1 MAKRWVFFSPNKIL
15 QAEIASKLKISHLLA
30 QVLINRGIIDVASA
44 KSFLQPQIAALGD
57 PSHLPDI
64 EKASIRINEAVRKKE
79 KIVIYGDYDVD
90 GLSATA
96 LMYRCLKLIGAHV
109 GYYIPERLEEG
120 YGLNIDAIK
129 KLKEGGANV
138 ILTVDCGINACR
150 EADIARTLGIDLI
163 ITDHHQPGHEIPN
176 AFAVVNPKLKTSH
189 HGFKGFS
196 GVGIAFKLAWA
207 IGQHFSP
214 QKKVSSEFKDFLLNA
229 VGLVALGTIADVV
242 PLLGENRILTKYGLS
257 ALQYTEIPGLRA
269 LLDIADLSNT
279 NLDAFHV
286 GYRLGPRINAPGRVG
301 NAGIVVEMLT
311 TTCKERAVEIAN
323 FLEQENKRR
332 QDIQLEIMTSAREKI
347 VNEINLD
354 ETTAIVLADQ
364 KWHPG
369 VIGII
374 ASKIVEEFNRPTVM
388 IAIAADI
395 GRGSARS
402 IPSFH
407 ILEALENCKCK
418 LLSVGGHA
426 QAAGLKIH
434 PDNINEFRHMLNS
447 TTSQRLGKA
456 DLVPVLNIDAEV
468 TLSMLSKALVS
479 ELVRLSPYGEGNP
492 VPLFA
497 AMNLKI
503 VGQPRRIGSKGQHLS
518 FYAKQGDVAIR
529 AVAFGM
535 GEQIDRLKQNG
546 KTCSIAFVVKINNW
560 MDSENLEL
568 EVKDIKFDHE
578 MVSNI
583 SGRC

>member
-1 MAKRWVFFSPNKIL
+1 MSKRWIFSPPNKSL
-15 QAEIASKLKISHLLA
+15 QSEIASKLKISHLLA
-30 QVLINRGIIDVASA
+30 QVLINRGIIDITSA
-44 KSFLQPQIAALGD
+44 KNFLQPQIAALED
-57 PSHLPDI
+57 PSLLPDI

-96 LMYRCLKLIGAHV
+96 LMYRCLKLVGAQV
-109 GYYIPERLEEG
+109 SYYIPERLEEG
-120 YGLNIDAIK
+120 YGLNTDAIK
-129 KLKEGGANV
+129 KLKEGGADV

-150 EADIARTLGIDLI
+150 EADVARIFGIDLI
-163 ITDHHQPGHEIPN
+163 ITDHHQPGQEIPN
-176 AFAVVNPKLKTSH
+176 AFAVVNPKLKTSPCV
-189 HGFKGFS
+189 FKHFS

-214 QKKVSSEFKDFLLNA
+214 HKKVSAEFKDFLLNA

-286 GYRLGPRINAPGRVG
+286 GYRLGPRLNAPGRVG

-311 TTCKERAVEIAN
+311 TTCRERALEIAN
-323 FLEQENKRR
+323 FLDRENKRR
-332 QDIQLEIMTSAREKI
+332 QDIQVDIMASARKK
-347 VNEINLD
+347 VMNEINLD

-364 KWHPG
+364 AWHPG
-369 VIGII
+369 IIGII

-388 IAIAADI
+388 IAIAEDI
-395 GRGSARS
+395 GHGSARS

-407 ILEALENCKCK
+407 ILEALEYCKSK

-434 PDNINEFRHMLNS
+434 PDNINEFRLMLNS
-447 TTSQRLGKA
+447 TTSQRLSKT
-456 DLVPVLNIDAEV
+456 DLVPILNIDAEV
-468 TLSMLSKALVS
+468 TLSMLSKALVA
-479 ELVRLSPYGEGNP
+479 ELARLSPCGEGNP
-492 VPLFA
+492 LPLFA
-497 AMNLKI
+497 AMNLKV

-518 FYAKQGDVAIR
+518 FYVKQGDVAIR

-535 GEQIDRLKQNG
+535 GEQFERLKQNG
-546 KTCSIAFVVKINNW
+546 KTCSLAFAVKINNW
-560 MDSENLEL
+560 MDGENLEL
-568 EVKDIKFDHE
+568 EIKDIKFDNE
-578 MVSNI
+578 
-583 SGRC
+583 

>member
-1 MAKRWVFFSPNKIL
+1 MSKRWIFPPPNKSL
-15 QAEIASKLKISHLLA
+15 QTEIASKLKISHLLA
-30 QVLINRGIIDVASA
+30 QVLINRGITDIVSA
-44 KSFLQPQIAALGD
+44 RSFLQPQIAALGD
-57 PSHLPDI
+57 PSLLPDI
-64 EKASIRINEAVRKKE
+64 EKASVRINEAVRRGE

-96 LMYRCLKLIGAHV
+96 LMYRCLKLV
-109 GYYIPERLEEG
+109 GGQVSYYIPERLEEG
-120 YGLNIDAIK
+120 YGLNAGAIK
-129 KLKEGGANV
+129 KLKEGGADV

-150 EADIARTLGIDLI
+150 EADVARAFGIDLI
-163 ITDHHQPGHEIPN
+163 ITDHHQPGQEIPN
-176 AFAVVNPKLKTSH
+176 AFAVVNPKLKTSQCA
-189 HGFKGFS
+189 FKHFS

-214 QKKVSSEFKDFLLNA
+214 HKKVSAEFKDFLLNA

-286 GYRLGPRINAPGRVG
+286 GYRLGPRLNAPGRMG
-301 NAGIVVEMLT
+301 KAGIVVEMLT
-311 TTCKERAVEIAN
+311 TTYSERAVEIAS
-323 FLEQENKRR
+323 FLDQENKRR
-332 QDIQLEIMTSAREKI
+332 QDIQVDIMASARKK
-347 VNEINLD
+347 VMSEINLD

-364 KWHPG
+364 AWHPG
-369 VIGII
+369 IIGII

-388 IAIAADI
+388 IAIAEDI
-395 GRGSARS
+395 GHGSARS

-407 ILEALENCKCK
+407 ILEALEYCKSK

-434 PDNINEFRHMLNS
+434 PDNINEFRLMLNS
-447 TTSQRLGKA
+447 TTSQRLNKT
-456 DLVPVLNIDAEV
+456 DLVPILNIDAEV
-468 TLSMLSKALVS
+468 TLSMLSKALVA
-479 ELVRLSPYGEGNP
+479 ELARIAPHGEGNP
-492 VPLFA
+492 IPLFA
-497 AMNLKI
+497 ATNLKI

-535 GEQIDRLKQNG
+535 GERIDRLKQNG
-546 KTCSIAFVVKINNW
+546 KTCSLAFAVKINNW
-560 MDSENLEL
+560 MDGENLEL
-568 EVKDIKFDHE
+568 EVKDIKFE
-578 MVSNI
+578 
-583 SGRC
+583 

>member
-1 MAKRWVFFSPNKIL
+1 L
-15 QAEIASKLKISHLLA
+15 QTEIASKLKISHLLA
-30 QVLINRGIIDVASA
+30 QVLINRGITDIVSA
-44 KSFLQPQIAALGD
+44 RSFLQPQIAALGD
-57 PSHLPDI
+57 PSLLPDI
-64 EKASIRINEAVRKKE
+64 EKASVRINEAVRRGE

-96 LMYRCLKLIGAHV
+96 LMYRCLKLV
-109 GYYIPERLEEG
+109 GGQVSYYIPERLEEG
-120 YGLNIDAIK
+120 YGLNAGAIK
-129 KLKEGGANV
+129 KLKEGGADV

-150 EADIARTLGIDLI
+150 EADVARAFGIDLI
-163 ITDHHQPGHEIPN
+163 ITDHHQPGQEIPN
-176 AFAVVNPKLKTSH
+176 AFAVVNPKLKTSQCA
-189 HGFKGFS
+189 FKHFS

-214 QKKVSSEFKDFLLNA
+214 HKKVSAEFKDFLLNA

-286 GYRLGPRINAPGRVG
+286 GYRLGPRLNAPGRMG
-301 NAGIVVEMLT
+301 KAGIVVEMLT
-311 TTCKERAVEIAN
+311 TTYSERAVEIAS
-323 FLEQENKRR
+323 FLDQENKRR
-332 QDIQLEIMTSAREKI
+332 QDIQVDIMASARKK
-347 VNEINLD
+347 VMSEINLD

-364 KWHPG
+364 AWHPG
-369 VIGII
+369 IIGII

-388 IAIAADI
+388 IAIAEDI
-395 GRGSARS
+395 GHGSARS

-407 ILEALENCKCK
+407 ILEALEYCKSK

-434 PDNINEFRHMLNS
+434 PDNINEFRLMLNS
-447 TTSQRLGKA
+447 TTSQRLNKT
-456 DLVPVLNIDAEV
+456 DLVPILNIDAEV
-468 TLSMLSKALVS
+468 TLSMLSKALVA
-479 ELVRLSPYGEGNP
+479 ELARIAPHGEGNP
-492 VPLFA
+492 IPLFA
-497 AMNLKI
+497 ATNLKI

-535 GEQIDRLKQNG
+535 GERIDRLKQNG
-546 KTCSIAFVVKINNW
+546 KTCSLAFAVKINNW
-560 MDSENLEL
+560 MDGENLEL
-568 EVKDIKFDHE
+568 EVKDIKFE
-578 MVSNI
+578 
-583 SGRC
+583 

>member
-1 MAKRWVFFSPNKIL
+1 MSKRWIFSPPNKSL
-15 QAEIASKLKISHLLA
+15 QSEIASKLKISHLLA
-30 QVLINRGIIDVASA
+30 QVLINRGIIDITSA
-44 KSFLQPQIAALGD
+44 KNFLQPQIAALGD
-57 PSHLPDI
+57 PSLLPDI

-96 LMYRCLKLIGAHV
+96 LMYRCLKLIGAQV
-109 GYYIPERLEEG
+109 SYYIPERLGEG
-120 YGLNIDAIK
+120 YGLNTDAIK
-129 KLKEGGANV
+129 KLKEGGADV

-150 EADIARTLGIDLI
+150 EADVARAFGIDLI
-163 ITDHHQPGHEIPN
+163 ITDHHQPGQEIPN
-176 AFAVVNPKLKTSH
+176 AFAVVNPKLKTSQCAFQH
-189 HGFKGFS
+189 FS

-214 QKKVSSEFKDFLLNA
+214 HKKVSTEFKDFLLNA

-286 GYRLGPRINAPGRVG
+286 GYRLGPRLNAPGRVG

-311 TTCKERAVEIAN
+311 TTCRERALEIAN
-323 FLEQENKRR
+323 FLDRENKRR
-332 QDIQLEIMTSAREKI
+332 QDLQVDIMVSARKK
-347 VNEINLD
+347 VMNEINLD

-364 KWHPG
+364 AWHPG
-369 VIGII
+369 IVGII

-388 IAIAADI
+388 IAIAEDI
-395 GRGSARS
+395 GHGSARS

-407 ILEALENCKCK
+407 MLEALEYCKSK

-434 PDNINEFRHMLNS
+434 PDNINEFRLMLNS
-447 TTSQRLGKA
+447 TTSQRLSKT
-456 DLVPVLNIDAEV
+456 DLVPILNIDAEV
-468 TLSMLSKALVS
+468 TLSMLSKALVA
-479 ELVRLSPYGEGNP
+479 ELARLSPCGEGNP
-492 VPLFA
+492 LPLFA

-518 FYAKQGDVAIR
+518 FYVKQGDVAIR

-535 GEQIDRLKQNG
+535 GEQFERLKQNG
-546 KTCSIAFVVKINNW
+546 KTCSLAFAVKINNW
-560 MDSENLEL
+560 MDGDNLEL
-568 EVKDIKFDHE
+568 EIKDIKFDNE
-578 MVSNI
+578 
-583 SGRC
+583 

>member
-1 MAKRWVFFSPNKIL
+1 MSKRWIFSPPNKSL
-15 QAEIASKLKISHLLA
+15 QTEISGKLKISPLLA
-30 QVLINRGIIDVASA
+30 QVLINRGITDVASA
-44 KSFLQPQIAALGD
+44 KDFLQPQIASLGD
-57 PSHLPDI
+57 PHLLPDI
-64 EKASIRINEAVRKKE
+64 EKASARINEAVRRGE

-96 LMYRCLKLIGAHV
+96 LMYRCLKLVGGQV

-120 YGLNIDAIK
+120 YGLNADAIK
-129 KLKEGGANV
+129 KLKAGGADV

-150 EADIARTLGIDLI
+150 EADVARASGIDLI
-163 ITDHHQPGHEIPN
+163 ITDHHQPGQEIPD
-176 AFAVVNPKLKTSH
+176 AYAVVNPKLKTSLCA
-189 HGFKGFS
+189 FKHFS

-214 QKKVSSEFKDFLLNA
+214 HKRVSAEFKDFLLNA

-242 PLLGENRILTKYGLS
+242 PLLGENRILTKYGLN

-269 LLDIADLSNT
+269 LLDIADLSST

-286 GYRLGPRINAPGRVG
+286 GYRLGPRLNAPGRVG
-301 NAGIVVEMLT
+301 KAGIVVEMLT
-311 TTCKERAVEIAN
+311 TTCGERALEIAN
-323 FLEQENKRR
+323 FLDQENKRR
-332 QDIQLEIMTSAREKI
+332 QDIQVDIMTSARNK
-347 VNEINLD
+347 VMNEINLD

-364 KWHPG
+364 AWHPG
-369 VIGII
+369 IIGII

-388 IAIAADI
+388 IAIAEDI
-395 GRGSARS
+395 GHGSARS

-407 ILEALENCKCK
+407 ILEALEYCKGK

-434 PDNINEFRHMLNS
+434 PDNISEFRQMLNS
-447 TTSQRLGKA
+447 TTSQRLSKT
-456 DLVPVLNIDAEV
+456 DLMPVLNIDAEV
-468 TLSMLSKALVS
+468 TLPMLSKALVA
-479 ELVRLSPYGEGNP
+479 ELGRLSPHGEGNP
-492 VPLFA
+492 MPLFA
-497 AMNLKI
+497 AVNLKI

-535 GEQIDRLKQNG
+535 GEQIERLKQNG
-546 KTCSIAFVVKINNW
+546 KTCSLAFAVKINKW
-560 MDSENLEL
+560 MDGENLEL

-578 MVSNI
+578 
-583 SGRC
+583 

>member
-1 MAKRWVFFSPNKIL
+1 MSKRWIFSPPNMLL
-15 QAEIASKLKISHLLA
+15 QSEIAGKLKISHLLA
-30 QVLINRGIIDVASA
+30 QVLINRGIIDIASA
-44 KSFLQPQIAALGD
+44 KNFLQPQIAALGD
-57 PSHLPDI
+57 PSLLPDI

-96 LMYRCLKLIGAHV
+96 LMYRCLKLVGAQV
-109 GYYIPERLEEG
+109 SYYIPERLEEG
-120 YGLNIDAIK
+120 YGLNTDAIK
-129 KLKEGGANV
+129 KLKEGGADV

-150 EADIARTLGIDLI
+150 EADVARAFGIDLI
-163 ITDHHQPGHEIPN
+163 ITDHHQPGQEIPN
-176 AFAVVNPKLKTSH
+176 AFAVVNPKLKTSPCA
-189 HGFKGFS
+189 FKHFS

-214 QKKVSSEFKDFLLNA
+214 HKKVSTEYKDFLLNA

-286 GYRLGPRINAPGRVG
+286 GYRLGPRLNAPGRVG

-311 TTCKERAVEIAN
+311 TTCRERALEIAN
-323 FLEQENKRR
+323 FLERENKRR
-332 QDIQLEIMTSAREKI
+332 QDIQVDIMVSARKK
-347 VNEINLD
+347 VMNEINLN

-364 KWHPG
+364 AWHPG
-369 VIGII
+369 IIGII

-388 IAIAADI
+388 IAIAEDM
-395 GRGSARS
+395 GHGSARS

-407 ILEALENCKCK
+407 ILEALEYCKST

-434 PDNINEFRHMLNS
+434 PDNIDEFRLMLNS
-447 TTSQRLGKA
+447 TTSQRLSKT
-456 DLVPVLNIDAEV
+456 DLVPILNIDAEV
-468 TLSMLSKALVS
+468 TLSMLSKALVA
-479 ELVRLSPYGEGNP
+479 ELARLSPYGEGNP
-492 VPLFA
+492 LPLFA

-518 FYAKQGDVAIR
+518 FYVKQGDVAIR

-535 GEQIDRLKQNG
+535 GEQFERIKQNG
-546 KTCSIAFVVKINNW
+546 KPCSLAFAVKINNW
-560 MDSENLEL
+560 MDGENLEL
-568 EVKDIKFDHE
+568 EVKDIKFE
-578 MVSNI
+578 
-583 SGRC
+583 

>member
-1 MAKRWVFFSPNKIL
+1 MSKRWIFSPPNKSL
-15 QAEIASKLKISHLLA
+15 QTEIASKLKISHLLA
-30 QVLINRGIIDVASA
+30 QVLINRGITDIVSA
-44 KSFLQPQIAALGD
+44 RSFLQPQIAALGD
-57 PSHLPDI
+57 PSLLPDI
-64 EKASIRINEAVRKKE
+64 EKASVRINEAVRKKE

-96 LMYRCLKLIGAHV
+96 LMYRCLKLVGAEV
-109 GYYIPERLEEG
+109 SYYIPERLEEG
-120 YGLNIDAIK
+120 YGLNTDAIK
-129 KLKEGGANV
+129 KLKEGGADV

-150 EADIARTLGIDLI
+150 EADVARTFGIDLI
-163 ITDHHQPGHEIPN
+163 ITDHHQPGQEIPN
-176 AFAVVNPKLKTSH
+176 AFAVVNPKLKASQCA
-189 HGFKGFS
+189 FKHFS

-214 QKKVSSEFKDFLLNA
+214 HKKVSTEFKDFLLNA

-286 GYRLGPRINAPGRVG
+286 GYRLRHRLNAPGRVG
-301 NAGIVVEMLT
+301 KAGIVVEMLT
-311 TTCKERAVEIAN
+311 TTCRERAVEIAK
-323 FLEQENKRR
+323 FLDQENKRR
-332 QDIQLEIMTSAREKI
+332 QDIQVDIMASARKK
-347 VNEINLD
+347 VMSEINLD

-364 KWHPG
+364 AWHPG
-369 VIGII
+369 IIGII

-395 GRGSARS
+395 GHGSARS

-407 ILEALENCKCK
+407 ILEALEYCKST

-434 PDNINEFRHMLNS
+434 PDNINEFRLMLNS
-447 TTSQRLGKA
+447 TTSQRLSKT
-456 DLVPVLNIDAEV
+456 DLVPILNIDAEV
-468 TLSMLSKALVS
+468 TLSMLSKALVA
-479 ELVRLSPYGEGNP
+479 ELARLSPCGEGNP
-492 VPLFA
+492 LPLFA
-497 AMNLKI
+497 ATNLKI

-535 GEQIDRLKQNG
+535 GERIDRLKQNG
-546 KTCSIAFVVKINNW
+546 KTCSLAFAVKINNW
-560 MDSENLEL
+560 MDGDNLEL
-568 EVKDIKFDHE
+568 EVKDIKFDNE
-578 MVSNI
+578 
-583 SGRC
+583 

>member
-1 MAKRWVFFSPNKIL
+1 MSKRWIFSPPNKLL
-15 QAEIASKLKISHLLA
+15 QSEIASKLKISHLLA
-30 QVLINRGIIDVASA
+30 QVLINRGIIDITSA
-44 KSFLQPQIAALGD
+44 KNFLQPQIAALGD
-57 PSHLPDI
+57 PSLLPDI
-64 EKASIRINEAVRKKE
+64 EKASIRINEAVRRGE

-96 LMYRCLKLIGAHV
+96 LMYRCLKLVGAQV
-109 GYYIPERLEEG
+109 SYYIPERLEEG
-120 YGLNIDAIK
+120 YGLNTDAIK
-129 KLKEGGANV
+129 KLKEGGADV

-150 EADIARTLGIDLI
+150 EAEVARSFGIDLI
-163 ITDHHQPGHEIPN
+163 ITDHHQPGQEIPN
-176 AFAVVNPKLKTSH
+176 AFAVVNPKLKTSQCA
-189 HGFKGFS
+189 FKHFS

-214 QKKVSSEFKDFLLNA
+214 HKKVSTEFKDFLLNA

-311 TTCKERAVEIAN
+311 TTCSERALEIAN
-323 FLEQENKRR
+323 FLDSENKRR
-332 QDIQLEIMTSAREKI
+332 QDIQVDIMVSARKK
-347 VNEINLD
+347 VMNEINLD

-364 KWHPG
+364 AWHPG
-369 VIGII
+369 IIGII

-388 IAIAADI
+388 IAIAEDI
-395 GRGSARS
+395 GHGSARS

-407 ILEALENCKCK
+407 ILEALEYCKSK

-434 PDNINEFRHMLNS
+434 PDNIDEFRLMLNS
-447 TTSQRLGKA
+447 TTSQRLSKT
-456 DLVPVLNIDAEV
+456 DLVPILNIDAEV
-468 TLSMLSKALVS
+468 TLSMLSKALVA
-479 ELVRLSPYGEGNP
+479 ELARLSPYGEGNP
-492 VPLFA
+492 LPLFA
-497 AMNLKI
+497 AMNVKV

-518 FYAKQGDVAIR
+518 FYVKQGDVAIR
-529 AVAFGM
+529 AVAFGR
-535 GEQIDRLKQNG
+535 GEQFERLKQNG
-546 KTCSIAFVVKINNW
+546 KTCSLAFAVKINNW
-560 MDSENLEL
+560 MDGENLEL
-568 EVKDIKFDHE
+568 EVKDIKFDTK
-578 MVSNI
+578 
-583 SGRC
+583 

>member
-1 MAKRWVFFSPNKIL
+1 MSKRWIFPPPNKSL
-15 QAEIASKLKISHLLA
+15 QTEIASKLKISHLLA
-30 QVLINRGIIDVASA
+30 QVLINRGITDIVSA
-44 KSFLQPQIAALGD
+44 RSFLQPQIAALGD
-57 PSHLPDI
+57 PSLLPDI
-64 EKASIRINEAVRKKE
+64 EKASVRINEAVRRGE

-96 LMYRCLKLIGAHV
+96 LMYRCLKLVGAQV
-109 GYYIPERLEEG
+109 SYYIPERLEEG
-120 YGLNIDAIK
+120 YGLNAGAIK
-129 KLKEGGANV
+129 KLKEGGADV

-150 EADIARTLGIDLI
+150 EADVARAFGIDLI
-163 ITDHHQPGHEIPN
+163 ITDHHQPGQEIPN
-176 AFAVVNPKLKTSH
+176 AFAVVNPKLKTSQCA
-189 HGFKGFS
+189 FKHFS

-214 QKKVSSEFKDFLLNA
+214 HKKVSAEFKDFLLNA

-286 GYRLGPRINAPGRVG
+286 GYRLGPRLNAPGRMG
-301 NAGIVVEMLT
+301 KAGIVVEMLT
-311 TTCKERAVEIAN
+311 TTYSERAVEIAS
-323 FLEQENKRR
+323 FLDQENKRR
-332 QDIQLEIMTSAREKI
+332 QDIQVDIMASARKK
-347 VNEINLD
+347 VMSEINLD

-364 KWHPG
+364 AWHPG
-369 VIGII
+369 IIGII

-388 IAIAADI
+388 IAIAEDI
-395 GRGSARS
+395 GHGSARS

-407 ILEALENCKCK
+407 ILEALEYCKSK

-434 PDNINEFRHMLNS
+434 PDNINEFRLMLNS
-447 TTSQRLGKA
+447 TTSQRLNKT
-456 DLVPVLNIDAEV
+456 DLVPILNIDAEV
-468 TLSMLSKALVS
+468 TLSMLSKALVA
-479 ELVRLSPYGEGNP
+479 ELARIAPHGEGNP
-492 VPLFA
+492 IPLFA
-497 AMNLKI
+497 ATNLKI

-535 GEQIDRLKQNG
+535 GERIDRLKQNG
-546 KTCSIAFVVKINNW
+546 KTCSLAFAVKINNW
-560 MDSENLEL
+560 MDGENLEL
-568 EVKDIKFDHE
+568 EVKDIKFE
-578 MVSNI
+578 
-583 SGRC
+583 